1 MTKTLWSWEGEHDV
15 IKARDTVL
23 GMNSD
28 ERRG

>member
-15 IKARDTVL
+15 IKGRDTVL
-23 GMNSD
+23 DMVSD